1 MSDYII
7 TTDLTAD
14 YPPELMEDDF
24 YIMPMS
30 YAIDGVEYDGKTQAY
45 LPAHEFFS
53 LLASGKTASTSMVPT
68 AVVYDY
74 FADILK
80 RTGKDILHLS
90 FPAAMSGCYASCVE
104 AANKLKTDFPERRVV
119 VIDSKCASV
128 GLGML
133 AWYALKKRREGA
145 SLDENAAYV
154 TELRDHIGHAFTVDD
169 LMHLYRGGRLKRGSA
184 VVGQVMKL
192 KPIIMVDEN
201 GALVNIANVMGRK
214 IAIRSLVDKMKHDDG
229 GYKNEVIF
237 IGHGDCLD
245 DALRLKERV
254 NETFG
259 EQNVVISELGPII
272 GSHCGKGMLALIY
285 LAKNKTD
292 RGI

>member
-30 YAIDGVEYDGKTQAY
+30 YAIDGVEYDGKTRAY

-145 SLDENAAYV
+145 SMGENAAYV

-184 VVGQVMKL
+184 MVGQVMKL
-192 KPIIMVDEN
+192 KPIIMVDED
-201 GALVNIANVMGRK
+201 GALVNIANVMGR
-214 IAIRSLVDKMKHDDG
+214 
-229 GYKNEVIF
+229 
-237 IGHGDCLD
+237 
-245 DALRLKERV
+245 
-254 NETFG
+254 
-259 EQNVVISELGPII
+259 
-272 GSHCGKGMLALIY
+272 
-285 LAKNKTD
+285 
-292 RGI
+292 